1 MLVTLSD
8 EALKQ
13 SHNINNNRDFH
24 TFIVSRE
31 ISPIIRDTVLESFST
46 PDAITLVREYDN
58 LSVDEQEL
66 LLEKIKVDLRERIN
80 AKITLK
86 STSNRNVRFNLAVGY
101 CNGSLIVTFYPNQ
114 RPRNRSMF
122 EKDDDNA
129 EVVEATKVEAVTVE
143 DNKNQPTVAK
153 KPKAVKAKSAKK

>member
-1 MLVTLSD
+1 MMLVTLSD

-46 PDAITLVREYDN
+46 QDAIHLTREYDN
-58 LSVDEQEL
+58 LSVEEQDE
-66 LLEKIKVDLRERIN
+66 LLEKIKVDLRQRIN
-80 AKITLK
+80 AKISLK

-101 CNGSLIVTFYPNQ
+101 CNGSLIATFFPNQ
-114 RPRNRSMF
+114 RPRSKAMF
-122 EKDDDNA
+122 SDDK
-129 EVVEATKVEAVTVE
+129 EVETNEDFQDKPA
-143 DNKNQPTVAK
+143 DNKNQSAAPK
-153 KPKAVKAKSAKK
+153 KPKKVVKAKSAKK